1 MPGMRKGT
9 EDPVRLFLSHA
20 GRKGGRTTVKRYGRT
35 QLREWGK
42 RGGRPRKKAR

>member
-1 MPGMRKGT
+1 MRGMRNRA
-9 EDPVRLFLSHA
+9 EDPVRQFLSQA